1 MYETKPARKRLNIL
15 SPSEYIFEHVPQ
27 CDLNPMKLPVDGE
40 ALEPAT
46 AAI

>member
-27 CDLNPMKLPVDGE
+27 CDLNTGGE
-40 ALEPAT
+40 SLEPT
-46 AAI
+46 VAAI